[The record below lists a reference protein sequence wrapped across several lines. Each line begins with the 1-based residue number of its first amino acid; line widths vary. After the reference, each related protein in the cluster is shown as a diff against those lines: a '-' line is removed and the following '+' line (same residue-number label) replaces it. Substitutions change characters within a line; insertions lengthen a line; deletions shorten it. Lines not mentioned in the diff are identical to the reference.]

1 MFIWED
7 DYPDYYLEKANISIV
22 SSHSSITELTTN
34 SDVDDPPVIAARARS
49 VFTIYATGRC

>member
-7 DYPDYYLEKANISIV
+7 DYPDYYLVKANSSDV
-22 SSHSSITELTTN
+22 SSQSSITELTTN
-34 SDVDDPPVIAARARS
+34 GEVDAPPVIAAKARS

>member
-7 DYPDYYLEKANISIV
+7 DYPDYYLGKANSSIV
-22 SSHSSITELTTN
+22 SSESSITELTTN
-34 SDVDDPPVIAARARS
+34 SDVDDPPAIAARARS